1 MVATIYSPTQERLL
15 ESARQLFCREGI
27 HATGVARILSEAGV
41 ARRTLYE
48 SFGSK
53 ESLLKAVFEREA
65 AMWFE
70 WFDEELPRRANTPQ
84 SQILALF
91 DVLREWFA
99 SGEFFGCLFTNA
111 VAEHDR
117 EASWVRDLAVSHFA
131 RVQQR
136 VEQLARSMGAA
147 DAVLTARQLCLLVD
161 GAIATA
167 MVSHDPTSA
176 DLAQSI
182 ARSVLREAMPE
193 STRIAQRVLA

>member
-1 MVATIYSPTQERLL
+1 MADSPYSTPQDRLL
-15 ESARQLFCREGI
+15 ESARKLFCREGI
-27 HATGVARILSEAGV
+27 QATGVARILKEANV

-53 ESLLKAVFEREA
+53 ENLLKAVFEAEA
-65 AMWFE
+65 AMWFA
-70 WFDEELPRRANTPQ
+70 WFDVELPRRAATPQ
-84 SQILALF
+84 AQILALF
-91 DVLREWFA
+91 DVLHDWFG

-117 EASWVRDLAVSHFA
+117 GEVHWVRELAENHFS

-136 VEQLARSMGAA
+136 VETLVRSTHAA
-147 DAVLTARQLCLLVD
+147 DPALTARQICLLVD

-167 MVSHDPTSA
+167 MVSHDPQSA

-182 ARSVLREAMPE
+182 AQLILREQGPD
-193 STRIAQRVLA
+193 